1 MSDKSL
7 PNWIKVGKRRFDRI
21 KNQIQKAKDN
31 NLQPRRKRDSPIYL
45 NESYKLIQDI
55 DHGKITHEEALRG
68 ITNILM
74 MLKDLKIWMILMKI
88 KLRC

>member
-45 NESYKLIQDI
+45 NE
-55 DHGKITHEEALRG
+55 
-68 ITNILM
+68 
-74 MLKDLKIWMILMKI
+74 
-88 KLRC
+88 